1 LISFFA
7 NQPLKQSHLASD
19 APQYTSEILRLFL
32 QHLKRQDESCIL
44 DVGPV
49 IETNINFLARRVTK
63 LFICDMFTRLKHHRQ
78 KHPPTK
84 NVWQDLDYPDGQFDG
99 ILLWNIIDHIE
110 NRLVAELASIC
121 SKMMKPKGLLMV
133 IAQDVKNRSSS
144 QTFFTINEN
153 FQLCERPFSDAELPT
168 YRREN
173 REIFSLMEPLSSA
186 KSYIYRNG
194 SREHLFQR

>member
-1 LISFFA
+1 MISSFA
-7 NQPLKQSHLASD
+7 NQPLKQSHLTSD
-19 APQYTSEILRLFL
+19 AQQYTSEILRLFL
-32 QHLKRQDESCIL
+32 QHLKRQDESCVL
-44 DVGPV
+44 DAGPV
-49 IETNINFLARRVTK
+49 IDNNINFLARRVTK
-63 LFICDMFTRLKHHRQ
+63 LFICDMLTRFKQHRQ
-78 KHPPTK
+78 KHSPAK

-110 NRLVAELASIC
+110 NRLVTELARIC
-121 SKMMKPKGLLMV
+121 SRMMKPKGLLMV
-133 IAQDVKNRSSS
+133 IAQDVKNRSSR

-153 FQLCERPFSDAELPT
+153 SKLCEHPFPDAELPT